1 MTLVLKNNWT
11 EKSGNILWER
21 LKRSPLISEYNY
33 ILDSTATV
41 SSRDFLFYGN
51 SLWIN
56 LLYYFNSVL
65 LEVWLTT
72 LTTVQLLLDLYYFC
86 GGGGI
91 LVAIQICILFR
102 HSYKT
107 RKDSSETRA
116 VLLILSLE
124 LEMPKVAVQKIN

>member
-65 LEVWLTT
+65 LEVWLITF
-72 LTTVQLLLDLYYFC
+72 TTVKLLLDLYYFC
-86 GGGGI
+86 RGGI

-107 RKDSSETRA
+107 RKDNSETRA
-116 VLLILSLE
+116 VLLLLSLE